1 MFHCFGRAL
10 LSLGACVAVA
20 LSAAALP
27 TVSNVTMTQQAGS
40 RFVDITYD
48 LTGEAGIVLLSIETN
63 GVSIGSSHVMTLAGD
78 VSHAVQPGTGLK
90 IRWDARKD
98 WPNQLTKTARARVT
112 AWSMSE
118 PPLYCAI
125 DVSAGTSAT
134 AYPMSYYASAEDV
147 PGGVSNDL
155 YKTTCILMRR
165 IDPTPLSGFLM
176 GSPTTEIG
184 RNATKETQVS
194 VTLTKPYYIGVYEV
208 TQQQWQ
214 QVMGDV
220 KSWPSYFS
228 NQSCRERRPVEKV
241 SYYHIRENAAANK
254 HDEEVD
260 WPANSKV
267 SANSFMGRMRAKA
280 GLSGFDLPTEAQ
292 WEWACRAGTTGA
304 LNDGTVNMSNKWEN
318 DQIGALARYIYNGGK
333 IKTTWNEKF
342 SYWDTVDPA
351 QGCTT
356 ENGTAI
362 VGSYEPNAWGLYDM
376 HGNVAEWCLDW
387 HADVLTGGENPTGP
401 STGTLRSRRGGSCYD
416 TAQDCRSAYRGINAN
431 YKPNTD
437 LWDWGFR
444 PVINL
449 P

>member
-1 MFHCFGRAL
+1 MSHCFGKAL
-10 LSLGACVAVA
+10 LSLGACVAAA
-20 LSAAALP
+20 LPAVALP

-48 LTGEAGIVLLSIETN
+48 LTGETGIVLLSIETN
-63 GVSIGSSHVMTLAGD
+63 GVSIGSSHVVTLAGD

-147 PGGVSNDL
+147 PGGVSNEL

-176 GSPTTEIG
+176 GSPTTESN
-184 RNATKETQVS
+184 RNSAREAQVS
-194 VTLTKPYYIGVYEV
+194 VTLTKPYYIGVYEL
-208 TQQQWQ
+208 TQRQWQ
-214 QVMGDV
+214 QVMGNR
-220 KSWPSYFS
+220 PSYWS
-228 NQSCRERRPVEKV
+228 NETCWEMRPVEKV
-241 SYYHIRENAAANK
+241 SYYHIRENAADNK
-254 HDEEVD
+254 DDPAVD
-260 WPANSKV
+260 WPNNSNV
-267 SANSFMGRMRAKA
+267 NDGSFMGLMRAKT
-280 GLSGFDLPTEAQ
+280 GMTGFDLPTEAQ

-304 LNDGTVNMSNKWEN
+304 FNDGTVNAANLKDEN
-318 DQIGALARYIYNGGK
+318 LDKLARYSRNGGQVV
-333 IKTTWNEKF
+333 NDLGN
-342 SYWDTVDPA
+342 YVNAPQD
-351 QGCTT
+351 CTA
-356 ENGTAI
+356 ELATAI
-362 VGSYEPNAWGLYDM
+362 VGTYAANAWGLYDM

-387 HADVLTGGENPTGP
+387 SADALIGGENPKGP
-401 STGTLRSRRGGSCYD
+401 TEGTLRMRRGSGCLDVSRD
-416 TAQDCRSAYRGINAN
+416 TRSAYRNIKAA
-431 YKPNTD
+431 YTPNTD